1 MAKNDN
7 DFMQV
12 LRSIIGDRVIPEAQM
27 AAIRKQWD
35 ANPSNMIQMA
45 GQKRK
50 EAEMRKP
57 LQSSKPKL
65 AKSADTVP
73 TKIDYKGPSQREFIE
88 RRLNSGDMSM
98 FSNFGQA
105 FNEARKRGQS
115 EFNWRETGANPS
127 GRFNTQVRPNL
138 PADNFDDSDYFL
150 EEVPVERVPIDES
163 KRNRASWDNFGEP
176 YPDLTT
182 GRNSREEFEK
192 MKSKAN
198 QETQKRN
205 DATAQRLKS
214 SVSQRGDNATNKN
227 IKEVEASEERMAKN
241 YIPSPRGNAG
251 QDVRGNSYVDRRPYQ
266 GSSGLVYP
274 RVKADM
280 SKTDLPIFNSSFQP
294 YEDRASGYSSNPL
307 IKEME
312 RRTWTGPGKFQQG
325 GQMNNDQELQRA
337 FMAFLIEDAAAQG
350 MQIQSEQD
358 LQAYAQQLGEEGLKA
373 KYQEFMQKMQG
384 GVKAALGAKLN
395 YINKLKGN
403 CPDGYE
409 MIYMKQGGRV
419 CPVCQKKA
427 EKAKDGK
434 KLNEKKNAI
443 NDFKEKRK
451 AVNPND
457 TVNTKFGPRDLNGK
471 TKYPKYNAN
480 KENYDFETR
489 KRVQEKDEKSGKKV
503 YGSACGSKL
512 KKK

>member
-1 MAKNDN
+1 MARNN
-7 DFMQV
+7 EEF
-12 LRSIIGDRVIPEAQM
+12 LS
-27 AAIRKQWD
+27 AIRTIYGNRQLNSRTMEQLKRTWKE
-35 ANPSNMIQMA
+35 NPNFIQNTAIQKHRENMDKFQHDYDMYHKFGA
-45 GQKRK
+45 MQQN
-50 EAEMRKP
+50 
-57 LQSSKPKL
+57 QSLNPGISVPNKL
-65 AKSADTVP
+65 ES
-73 TKIDYKGPSQREFIE
+73 KGPSPLELVNQR
-88 RRLNSGDMSM
+88 LDSGDMSM
-98 FSNFGQA
+98 FSDFGQA
-105 FNEARKRGQS
+105 FNEAKKRGQS
-115 EFNWRETGANPS
+115 EFTWRETGANPS
-127 GRFNTQVRPNL
+127 GRFNTETREEARRKQLGTPMTENKQSLASLAGKPDMSIKLGNPEKVSNGEQAARQLHPMEKSMQQTRSRIPIMPVSTKGSTFPTFGS
-138 PADNFDDSDYFL
+138 PAEMSDGSFRNTSRVMQMGDNGKFSEIEKQKWMFSDKDQYGNKAAN
-150 EEVPVERVPIDES
+150 PR
-163 KRNRASWDNFGEP
+163 WEP
-176 YPDLTT
+176 Y
-182 GRNSREEFEK
+182 G
-192 MKSKAN
+192 
-198 QETQKRN
+198 
-205 DATAQRLKS
+205 
-214 SVSQRGDNATNKN
+214 NKVN
-227 IKEVEASEERMAKN
+227 
-241 YIPSPRGNAG
+241 
-251 QDVRGNSYVDRRPYQ
+251 VRYQ
-266 GSSGLVYP
+266 
-274 RVKADM
+274 
-280 SKTDLPIFNSSFQP
+280 
-294 YEDRASGYSSNPL
+294 
-307 IKEME
+307 
-312 RRTWTGPGKFQQG
+312 QQG
-325 GQMNNDQELQRA
+325 GTMGANDQELQKA

>member
-1 MAKNDN
+1 MAKNDS

-12 LRSIIGDRVIPEAQM
+12 LRSIVGDRVIPEAQM

-35 ANPSNMIQMA
+35 ADPSNMIRMA

-57 LQSSKPKL
+57 LGYSRPKL
-65 AKSADTVP
+65 AQSAAVP
-73 TKIDYKGPSQREFIE
+73 TKIDYKGPSQRDIIE
-88 RRLNSGDMSM
+88 QRLNSGDMSM

-115 EFNWRETGANPS
+115 EFTWRETGANPS
-127 GRFNTQVRPNL
+127 GRFNTETREEAKRKQLGTPMTENKQSLASLAGKPDMSIKLGNPEKVSKPGEQAARQLYPMEKSMQQTQSRIPIMPVSTKGSTFPTFGS
-138 PADNFDDSDYFL
+138 PAEMSDGSFRNTSRVMQMGDNGKFSEIEKQKWMFSDKDQYGNKAAN
-150 EEVPVERVPIDES
+150 PR
-163 KRNRASWDNFGEP
+163 WEP
-176 YPDLTT
+176 Y
-182 GRNSREEFEK
+182 G
-192 MKSKAN
+192 
-198 QETQKRN
+198 
-205 DATAQRLKS
+205 
-214 SVSQRGDNATNKN
+214 NKVN
-227 IKEVEASEERMAKN
+227 
-241 YIPSPRGNAG
+241 
-251 QDVRGNSYVDRRPYQ
+251 VRYQ
-266 GSSGLVYP
+266 
-274 RVKADM
+274 
-280 SKTDLPIFNSSFQP
+280 
-294 YEDRASGYSSNPL
+294 
-307 IKEME
+307 
-312 RRTWTGPGKFQQG
+312 QQG
-325 GQMNNDQELQRA
+325 GTMGANDQELQKA